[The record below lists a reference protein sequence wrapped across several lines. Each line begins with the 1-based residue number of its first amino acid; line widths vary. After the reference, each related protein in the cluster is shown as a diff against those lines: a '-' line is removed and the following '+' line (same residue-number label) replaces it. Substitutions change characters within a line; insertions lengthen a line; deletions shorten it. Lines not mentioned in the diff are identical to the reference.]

1 MATNAVMIQTEK
13 YCNIQ
18 DVKEAKMKIQD
29 YVRETPL
36 IKSMFLSNN
45 ITGGNVFLKLEN
57 MQYTGSFKFRGALN
71 KILFIC

>member
-13 YCNIQ
+13 YCNIH
-18 DVKEAKMKIQD
+18 DIKEAKMKIQD

-45 ITGGNVFLKLEN
+45 TASAGNHAQGL
-57 MQYTGSFKFRGALN
+57 A
-71 KILFIC
+71 